1 VDPQLRDLAALAVV
15 GLLFVAVA
23 LVMAVARQQRTL
35 ESQLAE
41 ARSEIDALHDRLTE
55 ATRPPTQ
62 FARMHLRDVA
72 LERFARLRL
81 AVPRR
86 SDAPDALRTIDLTH

>member
-1 VDPQLRDLAALAVV
+1 MDPQFRDLAALVV
-15 GLLFVAVA
+15 IGLLFASVV
-23 LVMAVARQQRTL
+23 LVMALARQQRAL

-41 ARSEIDALHDRLTE
+41 ARAEIDALHDRLTE
-55 ATRPPTQ
+55 VTRPPTQ

-86 SDAPDALRTIDLTH
+86 AGAPDVLRTIDLTH

>member
-1 VDPQLRDLAALAVV
+1 MDPQLRDLAALGVV
-15 GLLFVAVA
+15 GLLIVAVV
-23 LVMAVARQQRTL
+23 LVLAVERQQRAL
-35 ESQLAE
+35 EAQLAE
-41 ARSEIDALHDRLTE
+41 ARSEIDALHHRLTE

-86 SDAPDALRTIDLTH
+86 SGAPDALRTIDLTH